1 MIAIVLPCLVLG
13 FLAFRGIKNDQALV
27 ERDLQNNLLESGQ
40 QIIREIDSYI
50 NSLETSFAGLADSVM
65 VPRDIIFHNPALN
78 RLCSQNHSV
87 AGIYYISG
95 RRDFFLLNNRLLYFP
110 DELSPI
116 SDIRKSQ
123 TQGSV
128 IEKGWQYEFRENDY
142 TKALRYYQDILP
154 GISDEYLTVEV
165 LNIVARLQKKL
176 QLNDEAG
183 FTYDKI
189 WKDYPDIYI
198 QNSLPSG
205 AVALIEKSFL
215 YLTLRDTISALKNIR
230 LLLSQLRDC
239 RWEQDQSH
247 YENFISKT
255 DEIISL
261 VKNSSDEGKNELLGK
276 ISALKDSLKTLEK
289 HTEYMLSLF
298 GNVDLISEEKGN
310 INDKTATRRK
320 ILINGKACL
329 ISAVSVEDKGQ
340 WGLIFDQDYILR
352 NIIPQY
358 LSRQFNH
365 SVIQWE
371 IKDIN
376 GILLLN
382 SGNIREEIAQVNIVF
397 PAELPSWTM
406 TFYREKTG
414 LFLSFFRSGGGI
426 FLYIFIA
433 ILIILAFGLFFTL
446 YTVNN
451 EIRLSVLKSNFMST
465 VSHEFKSPLAAI
477 RQMAEMLVNG
487 RVPTAERQQKYY
499 NTILQQS
506 ERLSHLID
514 NILDFSRMEEGKK
527 IFGFVKADIV
537 AVVRDVVDSFKNQ
550 PMGQGFDIRLSVNE
564 PIPEM
569 VIDIEA
575 IRQVMNN
582 LIDNAIKY
590 SGDSRKVEIDLQ
602 TIGNNVS
609 ISIRDHGIGIKK
621 SDHDKIFNRFY
632 RAGDELTQTV
642 KGSGI
647 GLTIVRQI
655 VEAHKGTI
663 EVDSEPG
670 KGSKFIIIL
679 PMDEKLI

>member
-1 MIAIVLPCLVLG
+1 
-13 FLAFRGIKNDQALV
+13 
-27 ERDLQNNLLESGQ
+27 
-40 QIIREIDSYI
+40 
-50 NSLETSFAGLADSVM
+50 
-65 VPRDIIFHNPALN
+65 
-78 RLCSQNHSV
+78 
-87 AGIYYISG
+87 
-95 RRDFFLLNNRLLYFP
+95 
-110 DELSPI
+110 
-116 SDIRKSQ
+116 
-123 TQGSV
+123 
-128 IEKGWQYEFRENDY
+128 
-142 TKALRYYQDILP
+142 
-154 GISDEYLTVEV
+154 
-165 LNIVARLQKKL
+165 
-176 QLNDEAG
+176 
-183 FTYDKI
+183 
-189 WKDYPDIYI
+189 
-198 QNSLPSG
+198 
-205 AVALIEKSFL
+205 
-215 YLTLRDTISALKNIR
+215 
-230 LLLSQLRDC
+230 
-239 RWEQDQSH
+239 
-247 YENFISKT
+247 
-255 DEIISL
+255 
-261 VKNSSDEGKNELLGK
+261 
-276 ISALKDSLKTLEK
+276 
-289 HTEYMLSLF
+289 
-298 GNVDLISEEKGN
+298 
-310 INDKTATRRK
+310 
-320 ILINGKACL
+320 
-329 ISAVSVEDKGQ
+329 
-340 WGLIFDQDYILR
+340 
-352 NIIPQY
+352 
-358 LSRQFNH
+358 
-365 SVIQWE
+365 
-371 IKDIN
+371 
-376 GILLLN
+376 
-382 SGNIREEIAQVNIVF
+382 
-397 PAELPSWTM
+397 
-406 TFYREKTG
+406 